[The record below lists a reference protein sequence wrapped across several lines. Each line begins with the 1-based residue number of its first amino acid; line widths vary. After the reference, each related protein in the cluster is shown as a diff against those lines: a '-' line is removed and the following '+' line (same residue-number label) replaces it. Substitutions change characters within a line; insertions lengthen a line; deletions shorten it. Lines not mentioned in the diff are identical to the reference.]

1 MEFLLQNHNY
11 IWLLLAIVSGGL
23 LLVPM
28 LGAGGDAVSP
38 QQAVLLVNRENA
50 VVIDVREPTEFA
62 SGHLPAAKNI
72 PLKDI
77 ESRSGELKK
86 FLKRPLIVVCQ
97 SGNRSRAALAS
108 LRKAGFERVVNLE
121 GGFAAW
127 SQAGQPV
134 SRA

>member
-1 MEFLLQNHNY
+1 MQFLLQNHNY
-11 IWLLLAIVSGGL
+11 LWLALAVISGS
-23 LLVPM
+23 M
-28 LGAGGDAVSP
+28 LFIPILRGDPDAVSP

-50 VVIDVREPTEFA
+50 VIIDVREQTEYA
-62 SGHLPAAKNI
+62 AGHLPAARNI
-72 PLKDI
+72 PLKEIDA
-77 ESRSGELKK
+77 RSGELKK

-97 SGNRSRAALAS
+97 TGSRSRSALAA

-134 SRA
+134 SRT

>member
-11 IWLLLAIVSGGL
+11 VWLALAIVSGAML
-23 LLVPM
+23 LIPM
-28 LGAGGDAVSP
+28 LRGNADGVSP

-50 VVIDVREPTEFA
+50 VIVDVREEAEFA
-62 SGHLPAAKNI
+62 AGHLPAARNI
-72 PLKDI
+72 PLKEI
-77 ESRSGELKK
+77 EARSSELKK
-86 FLKRPLIVVCQ
+86 FIKRPLILVCQ
-97 SGNRSRAALAS
+97 SGNRSRNALEV
-108 LRKAGFERVVNLE
+108 LRKAGFERVVNLD